1 MEIRPNQPQHPTYK
15 QEFKESV
22 DIYDKSFQG
31 AMGSNFDPQKR
42 QYYKAMKESLEA
54 MQDSANGLVNQHL
67 LDLKQKLAQDTN
79 AYIKDPSADNQKKI
93 EKDIK
98 DIRNSSP

>member
-1 MEIRPNQPQHPTYK
+1 MEIRPNQPQQPTYK

-31 AMGSNFDPQKR
+31 AMESNFDPQKR

-67 LDLKQKLAQDTN
+67 LDLKQKLSQDTN
-79 AYIKDPSADNQKKI
+79 AYIQDPSAENQKKI
-93 EKDIK
+93 QKDIK